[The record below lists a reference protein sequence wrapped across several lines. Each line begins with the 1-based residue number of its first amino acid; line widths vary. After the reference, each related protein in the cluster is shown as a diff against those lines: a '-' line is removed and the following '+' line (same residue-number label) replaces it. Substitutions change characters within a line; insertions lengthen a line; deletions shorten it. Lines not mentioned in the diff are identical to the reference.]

1 MNISLSPSPLMF
13 AARKKADTKAK
24 ATLTPPALTGGDTE
38 ENRETAA
45 KFLVRIFPFDKTT
58 VGKELKALK
67 TEIVDFFKE
76 GSDYEL
82 SNIQE
87 LIRLSQ
93 SKNAADQ
100 NKALSTLVSIA
111 REMGHGISMD
121 DD

>member
-13 AARKKADTKAK
+13 AARKKADPKNKAQ
-24 ATLTPPALTGGDTE
+24 TPPALTGGDTE
-38 ENRETAA
+38 QNRETAA
-45 KFLVRIFPFDKTT
+45 KFLVQIFPFDKTS

-87 LIRLSQ
+87 LIRLTQ
-93 SKNAADQ
+93 SKKAADQ
-100 NKALSTLVSIA
+100 KKALSTLVSIA